1 MASLIR
7 DPVTQN
13 YIYQS
18 MITTLCS
25 HKDILANG
33 IHPKTDLF
41 LQYMNHNFETL
52 KKNGYKYNF
61 VYNFLMSDFIN
72 SDVENI
78 KHTEVISHDQ
88 MSLNFGADLYPGK
101 TATIGSLFDSSNSRS
116 EQFPNGITLKDYME
130 SIIRILPPIVNACP
144 VNIGEIQEYYPQSY
158 IHKYEYLDLMGNMTT
173 KTASFTAIKYT
184 HKGIQKVILFGTG
197 LQEFVHG
204 RQTGGSTRRRR
215 SRR

>member
-41 LQYMNHNFETL
+41 LQYMNHNYETL
-52 KKNGYKYNF
+52 KNNGYKYNF
-61 VYNFLMSDFIN
+61 VFNFLLSDFIN
-72 SDVENI
+72 SDEETI
-78 KHTEVISHDQ
+78 KRTEVISHDQ
-88 MSLNFGADLYPGK
+88 MSLNFGVDLYHGK
-101 TATIGSLFDSSNSRS
+101 TATIGSLFNSLNS
-116 EQFPNGITLKDYME
+116 HSKQFPNGITLKDYME
-130 SIIRILPPIVNACP
+130 SIIRILPPIVKACP

-158 IHKYEYLDLMGNMTT
+158 IHEYNYLDLMGNMTT

-204 RQTGGSTRRRR
+204 RKTRRTRHRR